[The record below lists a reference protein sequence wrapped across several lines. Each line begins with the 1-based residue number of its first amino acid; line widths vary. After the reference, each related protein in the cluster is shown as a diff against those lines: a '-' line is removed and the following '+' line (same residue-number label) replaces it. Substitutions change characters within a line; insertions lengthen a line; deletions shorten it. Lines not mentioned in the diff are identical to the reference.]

1 MGNGMMIGIM
11 TRFSL
16 LKSQVTWRVIKI
28 FAGCRWLKFIHQT
41 AVRIVRYFLNHS
53 WLATPSGRLD
63 TTFTTKVST
72 APLADL
78 AVMVAVP

>member
-1 MGNGMMIGIM
+1 MMIGIM

-41 AVRIVRYFLNHS
+41 AVRIVRCFLKEIPHNARGTLTVEFQPS
-53 WLATPSGRLD
+53 AACKTLDYATR
-63 TTFTTKVST
+63 
-72 APLADL
+72 
-78 AVMVAVP
+78 